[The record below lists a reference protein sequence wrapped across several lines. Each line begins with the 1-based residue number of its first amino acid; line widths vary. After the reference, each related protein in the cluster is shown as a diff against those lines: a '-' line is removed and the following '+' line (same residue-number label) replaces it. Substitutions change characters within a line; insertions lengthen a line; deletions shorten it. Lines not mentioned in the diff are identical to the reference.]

1 MRTVTEIYDG
11 YRIPPWLQLHQ
22 LRVAAVGS
30 ILADAHTKADK
41 RMVILT
47 CLFHDMGNILKFD
60 LSPDGP
66 LAPLMGD
73 TVAHWQA
80 VKDDFARAY
89 GPDEHVA
96 TIAIARELHLP
107 SAVVALMQ
115 GISFSKM
122 EQIRTKG
129 PLELQICE
137 YADMRVGPY
146 GILPLQ
152 ERVADLKARSRR
164 RWAEGYA
171 KDMEEK
177 FDHSAELLD
186 EIEAELFAGIPLT
199 PGDIT
204 DESMALTIDGLK
216 RYEI

>member
-1 MRTVTEIYDG
+1 MRTVTEIYDE

-30 ILADAHTKADK
+30 ILADVHPKANK
-41 RMVILT
+41 RIVILT
-47 CLFHDMGNILKFD
+47 SLFHDMGNILKFD

-73 TVAHWQA
+73 TVAHWQE
-80 VKDDFARAY
+80 VKGDFARLY

-96 TIAIARELHLP
+96 TIAIARELRLSP
-107 SAVVALMQ
+107 EIVALMQ

-122 EQIRTKG
+122 EQIRTEG

-152 ERVADLKARSRR
+152 ERVADLKARSQR

-177 FDHSAELLD
+177 FDRSAQLLN
-186 EIEAELFAGIPLT
+186 EIEAELFAGIPLK
-199 PGDIT
+199 PDGIT
-204 DESMALTIDGLK
+204 DASASSVIEELK
-216 RYEI
+216 KYEI